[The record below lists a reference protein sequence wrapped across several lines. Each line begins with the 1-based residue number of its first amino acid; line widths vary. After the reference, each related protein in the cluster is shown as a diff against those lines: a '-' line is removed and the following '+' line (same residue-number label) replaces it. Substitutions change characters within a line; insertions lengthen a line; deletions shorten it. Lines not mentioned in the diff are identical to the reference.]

1 MLKAM
6 KLLLV
11 EDCLDLVQALSRALT
26 ARGCAV
32 FTCGEGQE
40 ALALLRRQTFDAIVL
55 DLGLPGLDGL
65 HVLQR
70 LRRSDDLTPV
80 LILTAQGAVGDR
92 VAGLNAGADDYL
104 AKPFDLDELEARLR
118 ALVRRRQGAGDA
130 RCGLLRCDRETGA
143 FFCDDKALDLPA
155 REAAALRALMQRPG
169 HAVPKQRLF
178 AAVFAAAP
186 TAANE
191 ASNDAGK
198 EAAKETGKETGKEG
212 EAPSPDAIEV
222 VVHRLRKRLHNAA
235 VEIITLRG
243 VGYVLSEDSAA
254 LLLERTR

>member
-1 MLKAM
+1 
-6 KLLLV
+6 LLV
-11 EDCLDLVQALSRALT
+11 EDSLDLVQALSRALT

-32 FTCGEGQE
+32 FSCGEGQE

-55 DLGLPGLDGL
+55 DLGLPVLDGL

-80 LILTAQGAVGDR
+80 LILTARGAVGDR

-130 RCGLLRCDRETGA
+130 RCGLLRCERESGA

-178 AAVFAAAP
+178 DAVFPAAFAD
-186 TAANE
+186 ANE
-191 ASNDAGK
+191 AGG
-198 EAAKETGKETGKEG
+198 EAGKEG

-222 VVHRLRKRLHNAA
+222 VVHRLRKRLHKAA